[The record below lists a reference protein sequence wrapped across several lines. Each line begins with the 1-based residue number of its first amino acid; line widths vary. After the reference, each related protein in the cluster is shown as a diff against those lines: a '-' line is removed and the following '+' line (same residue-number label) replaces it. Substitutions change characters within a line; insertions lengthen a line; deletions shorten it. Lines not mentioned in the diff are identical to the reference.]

1 MLFKTKR
8 TLDAEAI
15 VSSYGCK
22 SISIYIPYLD
32 MSKEVMW
39 NDMEVDKTFKNKKDN
54 TKVDVVIYFD
64 KRDSRKDVIWVVEV
78 NIILFRNS
86 LSFQ

>member
-32 MSKEVMW
+32 MSK
-39 NDMEVDKTFKNKKDN
+39 
-54 TKVDVVIYFD
+54 
-64 KRDSRKDVIWVVEV
+64 
-78 NIILFRNS
+78 
-86 LSFQ
+86 